1 LSDSVHLL
9 MVEDFA
15 DDAELL
21 LHALASGGLHV
32 RHEIVSDADAMRAAL
47 ERQKWD
53 VITSDHSMPA
63 FSAPQALALA
73 QALQPRTPFII
84 VSGQIDLN
92 LAVSL
97 MKDGARDYVRKGE
110 LARLAP
116 TIRRSI
122 EDAKRQLRNA
132 DVEEALR
139 DSEIRYRR
147 LFEAA
152 KDGILILDA
161 GTGAIQDVNP
171 YLLYMLGYSK
181 AEFLGRKIWEI
192 GVWVDI
198 EASKS
203 AFSELQAKGYVRY
216 EDLPLQCK
224 DGRIMPVEFVSN
236 VYQVGDRRVAQ
247 CNIRDISQR
256 MHTETEFKRLNADL
270 EQRVIER
277 TTQLD
282 VMARELQTFNYSVSH
297 DLRAPLRR
305 ILGFADALHD
315 SVVSGNPQD
324 FLLFIERIRES
335 AKRMSALIEA
345 LLQLAGL
352 ATREVR
358 TTTVDL
364 SALTRR
370 LAAELQEADPGRSV
384 DFVVADGATVVGDEL
399 LLTIILENLLRNA
412 WKFSSHRA
420 HARIEFGIDAQA
432 DAFFVRDN
440 GAGFDMDFADKLFR
454 PFQRLHRDSE
464 FAGLGIG
471 LATVQRAAQRLGGHA
486 WAEGQVD
493 KGATFHFTLAPPRRL
508 SLNSAAPRGASMLA

>member
-1 LSDSVHLL
+1 MGAAKLSDSVHLL

-47 ERQKWD
+47 ERQQWD

-247 CNIRDISQR
+247 
-256 MHTETEFKRLNADL
+256 
-270 EQRVIER
+270 
-277 TTQLD
+277 
-282 VMARELQTFNYSVSH
+282 
-297 DLRAPLRR
+297 
-305 ILGFADALHD
+305 
-315 SVVSGNPQD
+315 
-324 FLLFIERIRES
+324 
-335 AKRMSALIEA
+335 
-345 LLQLAGL
+345 
-352 ATREVR
+352 
-358 TTTVDL
+358 
-364 SALTRR
+364 
-370 LAAELQEADPGRSV
+370 
-384 DFVVADGATVVGDEL
+384 
-399 LLTIILENLLRNA
+399 
-412 WKFSSHRA
+412 
-420 HARIEFGIDAQA
+420 
-432 DAFFVRDN
+432 
-440 GAGFDMDFADKLFR
+440 
-454 PFQRLHRDSE
+454 
-464 FAGLGIG
+464 
-471 LATVQRAAQRLGGHA
+471 
-486 WAEGQVD
+486 
-493 KGATFHFTLAPPRRL
+493 
-508 SLNSAAPRGASMLA
+508 